1 MKKKLQFVI
10 KRLSVAG
17 IFFLLT
23 LNVHAYTPPTALQ
36 VPWAGTDQTST
47 CHQYGDYITNV
58 TFAGINNTTAGSGAK
73 AWHSDYGRTTP
84 QVTPGEVTMGQSYS
98 ISVTVTGQTFLY
110 QYLAVYIDWNQNNI
124 NGTSSYPWVLDTNE
138 NPVVWSNY
146 TGSGTK
152 TLTGT
157 ITIPTGINP
166 GQIYMRVMLDGDSGG
181 SDGGNYVCAIGS
193 GEFHDYVLNVTSN
206 SPLPTIT
213 GISPTSG
220 PTAGGTSVVITGT
233 NLTAPSVVKFGS
245 TNATSYTVN
254 SATQITAVSPA
265 GSAGAVDVTVTT
277 TFGTSATRTADQF
290 TFVAAP
296 TITAISPTGG
306 PIAGGKSVIITGTN
320 LTAAS
325 SVKFGSTNAT
335 SYTVNSATQITAVSP
350 AGSAGAVDVTVTTAG
365 GTSATSSADQFTYV
379 APPTISALSP
389 YNGPIAGG
397 TSVVITGTNLTTA
410 SAVKFGSTNATSYT
424 VNSATQITAVSPAGS
439 AGVVDVTV
447 TTTGGTSA
455 TIPPDQFIYVAAPI
469 VTTTA
474 VSSITSTGVTL
485 NGTVNPK
492 NATTAVTFDY
502 GLTTSYGTNVTAT
515 QSPLSGTSATPV
527 TILISGLVPNTTYHY
542 RVNAVNAGG
551 TTNGTDLTFT
561 TSAALATAT
570 TLAATVVTSTGA
582 TLNGGI
588 NPKNA
593 TTVVTFEYGLST
605 SYGTSVT
612 ATQSPVT
619 GTTTSAVSYVL
630 TGLVPNTT
638 YHFRVNGVNAAGT
651 INGSDLTFTTSAAV
665 PTATTLAASSITN
678 TGATLN
684 GSVNAKNASTVIT
697 FEYGLT
703 TAYGTTV
710 TATQSPLTGTTT
722 TAVSYV
728 LSGLNANTTY
738 HFRVNGVN
746 TAGTTN
752 GADLTFSTLVTEL
765 ENTTTNRISLSP
777 NPATDGF
784 TINVGEKISTIEIYN
799 LSGELVLTEQVTGK
813 TYINISKLQSGAY
826 VVKANKL
833 ISKLI
838 KK

>member
-181 SDGGNYVCAIGS
+181 SDGGNYVCAIGC
-193 GEFHDYVLNVTSN
+193 GEFQDYVLNVTSN

-220 PTAGGTSVVITGT
+220 PTVGGTSVVITGT
-233 NLTAPSVVKFGS
+233 NFTAATAVKFGS
-245 TNATSYTVN
+245 TNATNYTVN

-265 GSAGAVDVTVTT
+265 GSAGAVDATVTT
-277 TFGTSATRTADQF
+277 TYGTSATSSADQF
-290 TFVAAP
+290 TYVAVP
-296 TITAISPTGG
+296 TITAISPTSG
-306 PIAGGKSVIITGTN
+306 PIAGGTSVVITGTN

-325 SVKFGSTNAT
+325 AVKFGSTNAT

-365 GTSATSSADQFTYV
+365 GTSATGSADQFTYV
-379 APPTISALSP
+379 AAPTLSAISP
-389 YNGPIAGG
+389 FDGPIAGG
-397 TSVVITGTNLTTA
+397 TSVVVTGTNLTTA
-410 SAVKFGSTNATSYT
+410 LAVKFGSTNATSYT

-439 AGVVDVTV
+439 AGMVDVTV
-447 TTTGGTSA
+447 TTTGGTSVTRFA
-455 TIPPDQFIYVAAPI
+455 DLFTYVAAPI

-474 VSSITSTGVTL
+474 VGSITSTGVTL
-485 NGTVNPK
+485 KGTVNAN
-492 NATTAVTFDY
+492 NASTAVTFDY

-515 QSPLSGTSATPV
+515 QSPLSGTTTTPV
-527 TILISGLVPNTTYHY
+527 TILISGLIPNTTYHY